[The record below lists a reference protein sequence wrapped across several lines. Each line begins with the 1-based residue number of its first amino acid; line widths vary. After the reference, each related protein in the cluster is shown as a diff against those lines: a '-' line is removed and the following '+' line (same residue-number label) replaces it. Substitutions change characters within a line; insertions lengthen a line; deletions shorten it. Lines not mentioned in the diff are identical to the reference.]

1 MLDNKVQDMTP
12 GEALLEAPIGEMIQR
27 LASSIGEAQLK
38 LDQIGV
44 RVATLLSEAKVTFN
58 KVDGS
63 PVEKSLLELGFMPTF
78 YAFTET
84 EIEVKMTI
92 QLKVEEELNI
102 SGEVNI
108 GGDGGGGEGVAAAKR
123 VVPFGASI
131 SADYHRKYGFDM
143 SGSSSVKTKLVSV
156 PPPSVFLET
165 VKDHARAQSRAR
177 IDAGGSTPT
186 PTPSTGGG
194 GGTGAGGTN
203 TTPDNGPT
211 PNPTPTPPN
220 P

>member
-63 PVEKSLLELGFMPTF
+63 PIEKSLLELGFMPTF

-92 QLKVEEELNI
+92 QLKVEEELTI
-102 SGEVNI
+102 KGEVKVGGD
-108 GGDGGGGEGVAAAKR
+108 GGDGGGQGVAAAKR

-177 IDAGGSTPT
+177 TDAEGADGNTNGSPTSPTTDPAPT
-186 PTPSTGGG
+186 PGN
-194 GGTGAGGTN
+194 TN
-203 TTPDNGPT
+203 APQ
-211 PNPTPTPPN
+211 
-220 P
+220 